1 MNTLDKTLNTL
12 QAPAPSDLLKARILR
27 EAAAMR
33 PAQTALPAAN
43 DNRWKKWSAVAAM
56 ALIMGFAGFS
66 TLQNFNTDTDSV
78 EAELLA
84 DAADE
89 LGYETLYAWV
99 HYDDEVENTDTQ
111 ESYDES
117 ALGTGT
123 LPI

>member
-117 ALGTGT
+117 ALGTAT